1 MRKSDLEKL
10 VKEQG
15 ERIERLG
22 IIPKSK
28 EIAQKLGNGGSCSK
42 KWASADYKFEGESLR
57 IHYEVYAMGDQEIQV
72 DYAEEHIWHEMFHA
86 KEGSPIKFPNPLIV
100 HDSRDNYEILKY
112 KPGPWTRK
120 IGTLYKTIGKALE
133 ARKQEKEKEDAL
145 AKDPEVPED
154 ELKTLQDR
162 LGIKK

>member
-112 KPGPWTRK
+112 KPGSMDKKDRHFIQDNRQGSW
-120 IGTLYKTIGKALE
+120 
-133 ARKQEKEKEDAL
+133 KQENRKRKKRTPL
-145 AKDPEVPED
+145 P
-154 ELKTLQDR
+154 KTLKCQR
-162 LGIKK
+162 MS